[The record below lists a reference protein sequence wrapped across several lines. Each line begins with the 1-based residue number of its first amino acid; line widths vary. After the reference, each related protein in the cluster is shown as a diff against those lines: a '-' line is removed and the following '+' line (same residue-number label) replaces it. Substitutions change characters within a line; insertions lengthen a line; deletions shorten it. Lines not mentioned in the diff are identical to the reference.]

1 MPTVYKWLKGKEMG
15 VSDSDRMRQIQCP
28 ERDTGGEE
36 RGKGG
41 LGARGRGV
49 FDRVKLAAPEIE
61 GLGLGTVE
69 RAGAPAAE
77 DGELVAGLI
86 DGTISIDALRDC

>member
-1 MPTVYKWLKGKEMG
+1 MLIVHKWLKGKEMDIH
-15 VSDSDRMRQIQCP
+15 DSDRMRQIQCP

-61 GLGLGTVE
+61 GLGLGAVE
-69 RAGAPAAE
+69 RAGAPPAE
-77 DGELVAGLI
+77 DGELVAGLV
-86 DGTISIDALRDC
+86 DSTISINALRNC